1 MLRRFFFF
9 IFLCIIVLAGSCQ
22 NIQNDEVSKATD
34 GHEVNLVTRN
44 ESELSTAYFSSGCF
58 WCVEAI
64 YESIKGVE
72 EAISGYSGGREP
84 NPTYQSIGSHA
95 ETVKVIYDPKVLRF
109 EQLVKAYYGSQ
120 DPTTIGQDPD
130 YGVHYRSILYFQNED
145 EKKFLESYKAALNS
159 SGKYSKPII
168 TEIKKFEKFWE
179 AEEYHQNYER
189 LHPDQPYVR
198 SVSRPRL
205 EKFKKKFPEL
215 LK

>member
-1 MLRRFFFF
+1 MLRKFVFF
-9 IFLCIIVLAGSCQ
+9 IALCIIVLAGSCQ
-22 NIQNDEVSKATD
+22 NIKKDEASITTD
-34 GHEVNLVTRN
+34 GHDVNLVTRH
-44 ESELSTAYFSSGCF
+44 ESELITAYFSSGCF

-72 EAISGYSGGREP
+72 EAISGYSGGRET

-95 ETVKVIYDPKVLRF
+95 ETVKVIYDPEVISF

-120 DPTTIGQDPD
+120 DPTTIGQNPD
-130 YGVHYRSILYFQNED
+130 FGVHYRSILYYQNDE
-145 EKKFLESYKAALNS
+145 EKKLLENHKANINK
-159 SGKYSKPII
+159 SGQYSKPVI
-168 TEIKKFEKFWE
+168 TEIIQFDKFWE
-179 AEEYHQNYER
+179 AEEIHQNYER

>member
-1 MLRRFFFF
+1 
-9 IFLCIIVLAGSCQ
+9 VLAGSCQ
-22 NIQNDEVSKATD
+22 NIKGDAASKTTD
-34 GHEVNLVTRN
+34 GHNNDLVVRY
-44 ESELSTAYFSSGCF
+44 ERELGTAYFSSGCF

-95 ETVKVIYDPKVLRF
+95 ETVKVIYDPEVISF

-120 DPTTIGQDPD
+120 DPTTTGQNPD
-130 YGVHYRSILYFQNED
+130 FGVHYRSILYFQNDD
-145 EKKFLESYKAALNS
+145 EKIFLKNYKADLNS
-159 SGKYSKPII
+159 SGKYSTPII

-179 AEEYHQNYER
+179 AEEIHQDYER

-205 EKFKKKFPEL
+205 EKFKKRLPEL
-215 LK
+215 LKMK

>member
-1 MLRRFFFF
+1 MIRKSGFF
-9 IFLCIIVLAGSCQ
+9 IVLCIIVLAGSCQ
-22 NIQNDEVSKATD
+22 NIKNDEARKTTD
-34 GHEVNLVTRN
+34 GHDVNFVVQYDI
-44 ESELSTAYFSSGCF
+44 EPSTAYFSSGCF

-72 EAISGYSGGREP
+72 EAISGYSGGTEP

-95 ETVKVIYDPKVLRF
+95 ETVKVIYDPEVISF
-109 EQLVKAYYGSQ
+109 EQLVQAYYGSQ
-120 DPTTIGQDPD
+120 DPTTIGQIPD
-130 YGVHYRSILYFQNED
+130 FGVHYRSIIYFQNEE
-145 EKKFLESYKAALNS
+145 EKQFLENYKAELNS
-159 SGKYSKPII
+159 SGNYSKPII

-179 AEEYHQNYER
+179 AEENHQNYER